1 MTIMDLV
8 VTALTRVALTVVLV
22 VTPTLVVFTTL
33 GTSATGGV
41 LPLQAAP
48 MRGLGVC
55 STSAAMSLG
64 AAAAEATASLLVASG
79 IKILDI

>member
-1 MTIMDLV
+1 MDLV

-48 MRGLGVC
+48 MRGGGIC
-55 STSAAMSLG
+55 TAATTMSIGTATSG
-64 AAAAEATASLLVASG
+64 TTASPLAA
-79 IKILDI
+79 